1 MPAQVEKLR
10 EKKLLT
16 IDDGASIVDLSKYGM
31 PPCLI
36 LKRDGSTLY
45 PFTESRPI
53 ILINVYTLQAPRKA
67 CILHNGLRL
76 LN

>member
-16 IDDGASIVDLSKYGM
+16 IDDGASIVDLSKWNM

-36 LKRDGSTLY
+36 LKHDGSTLY
-45 PFTESRPI
+45 PTRDI
-53 ILINVYTLQAPRKA
+53 AAAVYRKETYNFDR
-67 CILHNGLRL
+67 CIYVTSNQ
-76 LN
+76 